1 MKKVLVILLAS
12 LLLFSFTSCSN
23 DNSSKVEEQK
33 KEYEEKLQTEKD
45 KQEAMIKAFEDFMA
59 AYNDDYKDLQTLWN
73 CYDYYDGYC
82 RFDGSAINLTLSASK
97 YPEITVVTLEEYGFI
112 NLLEEGQ
119 HYKGGSI
126 YPKADPAPSGTVT
139 GTVTKATTNYD
150 LTFTENKFTLP
161 YTIYG
166 TVDETQDPVKSGD
179 LEVTISGTY
188 KEETTDEKHS
198 VDYDI
203 TINGTRYQLAY
214 TYDKT
219 TKKVTSAS
227 VNGTDVEVRL
237 FNADGLALVD

>member
-1 MKKVLVILLAS
+1 MKKVLVIMLAT

-59 AYNDDYKDLQTLWN
+59 AYKTDYENFKGLWD
-73 CYDYYDGYC
+73 CYDHYDGC
-82 RFDGSAINLTLSASK
+82 RFDGSAINLTLSDSK
-97 YPEITVVTLEEYGFI
+97 YPQITAGILEKYGFI

-119 HYKGGSI
+119 QYTGGSN

-139 GTVTKATTNYD
+139 GTVQKSTNNYD
-150 LTFTENKFTLP
+150 LTFTENKFTLS
-161 YTIYG
+161 YSIYSSED
-166 TVDETQDPVKSGD
+166 TTQTPVKSGD

-227 VNGTDVEVRL
+227 VNGTAVEVRL
-237 FNADGLALVD
+237 FNADGLSLVK

>member
-45 KQEAMIKAFEDFMA
+45 KQEAMIKAFEDFMD
-59 AYNDDYKDLQTLWN
+59 AYKTDYENFKKLWN
-73 CYDYYDGYC
+73 CYDHGTY
-82 RFDGSAINLTLSASK
+82 RFQGEPINATLSTSY
-97 YPEITVVTLEEYGFI
+97 YPEITVKTLEDYGFI
-112 NLLEEGQ
+112 ELLEEGQ

-126 YPKADPAPSGTVT
+126 YPKSDPAPSGTVT
-139 GTVTKATTNYD
+139 GTVTLATTNYD